1 MLTYI
6 ALGSNLGDRRH
17 AIMEAVAALAEVI
30 GPLQALS
37 SIHETEPV
45 DMAPDAPAFL
55 NAVAAF
61 DTTLTPAQLLYVTQA
76 IEQAMGRTEKSD
88 RDHHPDRIIDIDIL
102 TLGNTCLDD
111 EEVLPG
117 QHLTLPHPRMFERSF
132 VIEPLSE
139 ICDDVASLQEVVPTD
154 AVIQVSPTGDK

>member
-76 IEQAMGRTEKSD
+76 IEQAMGRTTKSEPGPD
-88 RDHHPDRIIDIDIL
+88 GTLLHPDRIIDIDIL
-102 TLGNTCLDD
+102 TLGDLHLDD

-117 QHLTLPHPRMFERSF
+117 QRLTLPHPRMHDRPF
-132 VIEPLSE
+132 VMEPLRE
-139 ICDDVASLQEVVPTD
+139 ILPQD
-154 AVIQVSPTGDK
+154 

>member
-76 IEQAMGRTEKSD
+76 IEQAMGRTTKTEISPD
-88 RDHHPDRIIDIDIL
+88 VTLLHPDRIIDIDIL
-102 TLGNTCLDD
+102 TLGDLCLDD
-111 EEVLPG
+111 EEILPG
-117 QHLTLPHPRMFERSF
+117 LRLTLPHPRMHQRPF
-132 VIEPLSE
+132 VMEPLRE
-139 ICDDVASLQEVVPTD
+139 ILPPNTNL
-154 AVIQVSPTGDK
+154 

>member
-6 ALGSNLGDRRH
+6 ALGSNLGDRQH
-17 AIMEAVAALAEVI
+17 AIMEAVAALTEIV

-45 DMAPDAPAFL
+45 DMPAGTPAFL

-61 DTTLTPAQLLYVTQA
+61 DTTLSPAQLLYVTQA
-76 IEQAMGRTEKSD
+76 IEQAMGRTEKS
-88 RDHHPDRIIDIDIL
+88 HIETSEETGEATLIHPDRIIDIDIL
-102 TLGNTCLDD
+102 TLGDLRLDN

-117 QHLTLPHPRMFERSF
+117 QRLTLPHPRMAERPF
-132 VIEPLSE
+132 VMEPLRE
-139 ICDDVASLQEVVPTD
+139 ITSNPN
-154 AVIQVSPTGDK
+154 INP

>member
-76 IEQAMGRTEKSD
+76 IEQAMGRTTKTEQAPD
-88 RDHHPDRIIDIDIL
+88 GTLLHPNRIIDIDIL
-102 TLGNTCLDD
+102 TLGDLCLDD

-117 QHLTLPHPRMFERSF
+117 QRLTLPHPRMHERPF
-132 VIEPLSE
+132 VMEPLRE
-139 ICDDVASLQEVVPTD
+139 ILP
-154 AVIQVSPTGDK
+154 

>member
-6 ALGSNLGDRRH
+6 ALGSNLGDRQH
-17 AIMEAVAALAEVI
+17 AILEAVAALTEIV

-45 DMAPDAPAFL
+45 DMAPGTPAFL

-61 DTTLTPAQLLYVTQA
+61 DTTLSPAQLLYVTQA
-76 IEQAMGRTEKSD
+76 IEQAMGRTEKSRPVD
-88 RDHHPDRIIDIDIL
+88 EQDAPPSSTRGSIFHPDRIIDIDIL
-102 TLGNTCLDD
+102 TLGDLHID

-117 QHLTLPHPRMFERSF
+117 QHLTLPHPRMHERDF
-132 VIEPLSE
+132 VMVPLRE
-139 ICDDVASLQEVVPTD
+139 IAPEF
-154 AVIQVSPTGDK
+154 

>member
-17 AIMEAVAALAEVI
+17 AIQEAVAALCEVV

-37 SIHETEPV
+37 SLYDTAPV
-45 DMAPDAPAFL
+45 GMQSEHRFL

-61 DTTLTPAQLLYVTQA
+61 DTQLTPAQLLYATQA
-76 IEQAMGRTEKSD
+76 IEQAMGRTEKSAVD
-88 RDHHPDRIIDIDIL
+88 AEGNLIHPDRIIDIDIL
-102 TLGNTCLDD
+102 TLGDLVIND

-117 QHLTLPHPRMFERSF
+117 QRLTLPHPRMHERPF
-132 VIEPLSE
+132 VMEPLHE
-139 ICDDVASLQEVVPTD
+139 L
-154 AVIQVSPTGDK
+154 SPHY